1 MSECVCVYASDSA
14 HSLSILP
21 SCFLMPLPPCARVF
35 PHRTPPPH
43 LDEGADDAKAR
54 EAQVLKGARAVCGP
68 QQRVQIQRNVCCSA
82 NGCNGGGRAPRTSK
96 RIEPSAPT
104 SACQSKKKKK
114 KRGDGRRRI
123 KGTKDKKKKKK
134 DFKGIAGGGQK
145 EGIVNALVAGQTIE
159 EQVACVGA

>member
-1 MSECVCVYASDSA
+1 MTPRLVRRRYSKGRARFVV
-14 HSLSILP
+14 P
-21 SCFLMPLPPCARVF
+21 SRGYRYSGMCA
-35 PHRTPPPH
+35 
-43 LDEGADDAKAR
+43 A
-54 EAQVLKGARAVCGP
+54 AQTVAM
-68 QQRVQIQRNVCCSA
+68 
-82 NGCNGGGRAPRTSK
+82 GGGRAPRTSK